1 MMEYKITRINNNPD
15 WAYAQGFEYALIE
28 FKKNGKTIEIDD
40 AHKKMLLEE
49 IDPLKMGEIRGDA
62 YFVAFPLKCFEDDED
77 YDEEEAESIIEDY
90 YVTPAQNIYDMQ
102 VVVDLSVTF
111 DNVSE
116 VIEATVRPHGNGA
129 RVMIPKKHLGKNVK
143 IVILNE

>member
-49 IDPLKMGEIRGDA
+49 IDPLKMGEIRGNA
-62 YFVAFPLKCFEDDED
+62 YFVAFPLKCFEDDDD

-90 YVTPAQNIYDMQ
+90 YVTPAQNICNMQ
-102 VVVDLSVTF
+102 PQTLSVTF
-111 DNVSE
+111 DNVTE

-129 RVMIPKKHLGKNVK
+129 RVMIPKKHLGKTVK
-143 IVILNE
+143 IIIFDD